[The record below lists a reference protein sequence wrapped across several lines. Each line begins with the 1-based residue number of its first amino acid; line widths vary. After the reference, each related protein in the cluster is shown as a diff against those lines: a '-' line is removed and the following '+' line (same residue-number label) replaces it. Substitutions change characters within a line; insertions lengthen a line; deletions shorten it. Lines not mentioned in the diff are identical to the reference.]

1 MFWHALLQ
9 IHSIRINL
17 RRQIPTAS
25 SQYCLILFR
34 SRISRA
40 VREVPEMRSPS
51 TARLTP
57 RTAHPLL
64 HQRTQAK
71 GPALS
76 KQVYAQGEANTA
88 LCPSRIQDNCTTAA
102 LSISALELL
111 LQKRSKDPPLPSWRQ
126 PKSILVTTTPN
137 TSGFRITI
145 PSSVSHSNASSWF
158 GYNSASPGTEPSLV
172 PWQQLQG
179 SYNPGTEPQT
189 DQSQA
194 WIPMAQSQPYLLMPS
209 SLRILLQTLLLF
221 LRIHQCYTV
230 LQSST

>member
-1 MFWHALLQ
+1 M
-9 IHSIRINL
+9 

-25 SQYCLILFR
+25 SWYCLILFR

-64 HQRTQAK
+64 HHRTQVK

-88 LCPSRIQDNCTTAA
+88 LSPRRIQDNCNTAA
-102 LSISALELL
+102 LSISALEIL
-111 LQKRSKDPPLPSWRQ
+111 LQKRSKDPALPAWRQ
-126 PKSILVTTTPN
+126 PKSIVVTTAPD
-137 TSGFRITI
+137 TSGFCITI
-145 PSSVSHSNASSWF
+145 PSSMSYSNASSWF
-158 GYNSASPGTEPSLV
+158 GYNTASPGTEPSLV

-179 SYNPGTEPQT
+179 SYNPGTESQPT
-189 DQSQA
+189 QSQA

-209 SLRILLQTLLLF
+209 GLRILLQTLLLF
-221 LRIHQCYTV
+221 
-230 LQSST
+230 